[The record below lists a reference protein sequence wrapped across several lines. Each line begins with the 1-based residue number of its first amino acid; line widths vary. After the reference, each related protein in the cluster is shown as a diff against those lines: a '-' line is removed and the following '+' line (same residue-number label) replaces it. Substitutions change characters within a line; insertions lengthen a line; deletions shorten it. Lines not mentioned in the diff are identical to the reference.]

1 MKAKLELEEDT
12 TSASANDDIARRL
25 ATLGASLVAQ
35 PHMRRGVPM
44 HNDTIR
50 VMLVDDHT
58 MVREGFRVLLRTAPD
73 IHVVG
78 EASSGAAAVELARR
92 IRPDVAVLDLD
103 MPGSDGATALREITR
118 SMMNVRVLILTMH
131 AEDSGMLALLE
142 DGARGYLTKEAASRD
157 LVDAIRVIASGEI
170 YVRPSTARLL
180 ASAVVPHRAVQT
192 TRGRFQTL
200 SEREKTVL
208 RMVAQGFS
216 GVEISRELDI
226 STKTVDAYK
235 RRVEEK
241 LGLAHRTHYVRF
253 AIDAGILGPP
263 R

>member
-1 MKAKLELEEDT
+1 
-12 TSASANDDIARRL
+12 
-25 ATLGASLVAQ
+25 
-35 PHMRRGVPM
+35 
-44 HNDTIR
+44 
-50 VMLVDDHT
+50 
-58 MVREGFRVLLRTAPD
+58 
-73 IHVVG
+73 
-78 EASSGAAAVELARR
+78 
-92 IRPDVAVLDLD
+92 VLDLD
-103 MPGSDGATALREITR
+103 MPGSDGASALREL
-118 SMMNVRVLILTMH
+118 SHSLPSVRVLILTMH
-131 AEDSGMLALLE
+131 AEDTGMLLLLE

-157 LVDAIRVIASGEI
+157 LVDAIRVVAAGEI
-170 YVRPSTARLL
+170 YVRPQTARLL
-180 ASAVVPHRAVQT
+180 ASAVVPHHTMET
-192 TRGRFQTL
+192 TRSRFQTL

-216 GVEISRELDI
+216 GVEISRELSI

>member
-1 MKAKLELEEDT
+1 MKAKLELDDD
-12 TSASANDDIARRL
+12 ASDAIATDLARRL

-35 PHMRRGVPM
+35 PHMRRGIPM
-44 HNDTIR
+44 HNEPIR
-50 VMLVDDHT
+50 VLLADDHT

-92 IRPDVAVLDLD
+92 LNPDVAVLDLD
-103 MPGSDGATALREITR
+103 MPGSDGAFALREITR
-118 SMMNVRVLILTMH
+118 SMMSVRVLILTMH
-131 AEDSGMLALLE
+131 AEDSGMLTLLE
-142 DGARGYLTKEAASRD
+142 GGARGYLTKEAASRD

-180 ASAVVPHRAVQT
+180 ASAVVPQRAAKT
-192 TRGRFQTL
+192 TLGRYQML

-208 RMVAQGFS
+208 CMVAQGFS
-216 GVEISRELDI
+216 GVEISRELAI